1 MFANLQ
7 IPNPRYV
14 GAPARMS
21 DARLFTS
28 YKPNCRLLPALQPV
42 EWADLTRRSSMV
54 QGGERQIKIDRALT
68 SMAAGSTNCVD
79 TMVPEL
85 TKRSY
90 VWNSVKELGVTP
102 VGIGEGRLYLPGRPD
117 LVRGDP
123 DLLALA
129 TFPELPGT
137 FSMSGSAG
145 PAGPKATA
153 TLPLKVN
160 RYSAPY
166 G

>member
-1 MFANLQ
+1 MLNLQ

-21 DARLFTS
+21 DARLFTD
-28 YKPNCRLLPALQPV
+28 YKANCRLLPTLQPV
-42 EWADLTRRSSMV
+42 TWADIERRSSMV
-54 QGGERQIKIDRALT
+54 QNGERQMNMDRSLT
-68 SMAAGSTNCVD
+68 TMKAGSTNCVD

-90 VWNSVKELGVTP
+90 MWNSVKELGVTP
-102 VGIGEGRLYLPGRPD
+102 VGIGEGRLYLPGRTD

-137 FSMSGSAG
+137 FSMSGPG

-153 TLPLKVN
+153 TLPLKTN

>member
-1 MFANLQ
+1 MFASLQ

-21 DARLFTS
+21 DARLFTD
-28 YKPNCRLLPALQPV
+28 YKPNCRLLPALKPT
-42 EWADLTRRSSMV
+42 EWADIERRSSMI
-54 QGGERQIKIDRALT
+54 QSGEGQMKMDRALT
-68 SMAAGSTNCVD
+68 AASAGSTNCVD

-85 TKRSY
+85 TKRRY
-90 VWNSVKELGVTP
+90 MWNSVRELGVTP

-123 DLLALA
+123 DLLAAA

-137 FSMSGSAG
+137 FSMSGPG

-153 TLPLKVN
+153 TLPLKAN

>member
-1 MFANLQ
+1 MLNLQ

-21 DARLFTS
+21 DARLFTD
-28 YKPNCRLLPALQPV
+28 YKANCRLLPVLQPV
-42 EWADLTRRSSMV
+42 EWSDLTRRSSMV
-54 QGGERQIKIDRALT
+54 QNGERQMKTDRALT
-68 SMAAGSTNCVD
+68 AMKAGSTNCVD

-90 VWNSVKELGVTP
+90 MWNGVKELGVTP

-137 FSMSGSAG
+137 FSMSGPPG
-145 PAGPKATA
+145 IPKATA
-153 TLPLKVN
+153 SLPLKAN

>member
-1 MFANLQ
+1 MMNLQ

-21 DARLFTS
+21 DARLFTD
-28 YKPNCRLLPALQPV
+28 YKANCRLLPTLQPV

-54 QGGERQIKIDRALT
+54 QGGERQMNIDRALT
-68 SMAAGSTNCVD
+68 TMKAGSTNCVD

-90 VWNSVKELGVTP
+90 IWNGVKALGVTP

-137 FSMSGSAG
+137 FSMNGPA